1 MRKEITKIHPAVT
14 SYRQWYTGN
23 MDTKPASG
31 YREIPHTADWE
42 LEVWAPNLL
51 GLMEQAALGMY
62 QLTGIEISSTPLV
75 SHTLVLQLSEPETM
89 LVDFLNELLFLCE
102 SEEIAFS
109 EFDLWLDE
117 SHMHAQL
124 RGAEIR
130 SMGKEIKAA
139 TYHNLHIVETVQGL
153 IARIV
158 FDV

>member
-1 MRKEITKIHPAVT
+1 MRKEITKIHPAPT
-14 SYRQWYTGN
+14 SFRQWYTDT
-23 MDTKPASG
+23 MDTKSATG

-51 GLMEQAALGMY
+51 GLLEQAALGMY
-62 QLTGIEISSTPLV
+62 QLTGIVISSTPCV
-75 SHTLVLQLSEPETM
+75 SHNLVLQLSEPETL

-102 SEEIAFS
+102 SEDIAFS

-124 RGAEIR
+124 RGAEIQ
-130 SMGKEIKAA
+130 SMEKEIKAT
-139 TYHNLHIVETVQGL
+139 TYHDLHIVETDQGL
-153 IARIV
+153 VARIV